1 MRGRVL
7 WFDDAKGYGF
17 IRPDDPEATEDVY
30 VHYSAID
37 SKAARR
43 KLLEAQV
50 VEFELVISLRGP
62 QATNVRVVA
71 P

>member
-7 WFDDAKGYGF
+7 WFDDAKGFGF
-17 IRPDDPEATEDVY
+17 IRPEDPGERDVY

-37 SKAARR
+37 SRAARR
-43 KLLEAQV
+43 KLLQDQV
-50 VEFELVISLRGP
+50 VEFELVEGQRGP
-62 QATNVRVVA
+62 QATNVKVVV